1 MFNVEYKTHIKS
13 LNYVNFPC
21 IIYDVNLE
29 RKVFMF
35 QKLEA
40 VEKRYEELNK
50 LISDPDV
57 ISRQN
62 EWKNVMKEHSDL
74 VDIVE
79 KYREYKKVK
88 EAMDEAKEMLSDRDL
103 KELAEMQIEEC
114 KEKLPVLEEELKI
127 LLIPK
132 DKDDDRNII
141 CEIRG
146 GAGGDEA
153 ALFAGTLFRMYSMYA
168 ERKHWK
174 LEVLNENETEL
185 GGFKEISFMI
195 TGKGAY
201 SRFKFESGVHRVQRV
216 PDTESSGRIHTSTA
230 TVAVLPVVE
239 DVEIEINPADV
250 RMEVFRA
257 SGAGGQ
263 HVNKTSSAVR
273 LIHEPTGI
281 VAECQTER
289 SQVQNREYAM
299 RLLKSRIYEIEKRKQ
314 DEELASERKSQ
325 VGAGDRSEK
334 IRTYNYPQGRI
345 TDHRIGLSIYQMENF
360 LNGDLD
366 EVIDSLIAYDRAEKL
381 KGNQE

>member
-1 MFNVEYKTHIKS
+1 
-13 LNYVNFPC
+13 
-21 IIYDVNLE
+21 
-29 RKVFMF
+29 MF

-50 LISDPDV
+50 LISDPEV
-57 ISRQN
+57 IARQN
-62 EWKNVMKEHSDL
+62 EWKDLMKEHSDMT
-74 VDIVE
+74 DIVE

-88 EAMDEAKEMLSDRDL
+88 NAFDEAKEMVQDKDL
-103 KELAEMQIEEC
+103 KELAEAQMEEC
-114 KEKLPVLEEELKI
+114 REKLPIIEEELKI

-132 DKDDDRNII
+132 DKDDEKNII

-146 GAGGDEA
+146 GAGGEEA

-174 LEVLNENETEL
+174 LEVLNENATEL
-185 GGFKEISFMI
+185 GGYKEISFMI
-195 TGKGAY
+195 TGKGVY
-201 SRFKFESGVHRVQRV
+201 SRLKFESGVHRVQRV

-239 DVEIEINPADV
+239 DVEVELNPADI

-299 RLLKSRIYEIEKRKQ
+299 RLLKSRIYEIEKKKQ
-314 DEELASERKSQ
+314 DDELASERKSQ

-345 TDHRIGLSIYQMENF
+345 TDHRIGLSIYQMEDF
-360 LNGDLD
+360 LNGNLD
-366 EVIDSLIAYDRAEKL
+366 EMIDAITAYDRAEKL

>member
-1 MFNVEYKTHIKS
+1 
-13 LNYVNFPC
+13 
-21 IIYDVNLE
+21 
-29 RKVFMF
+29 MF
-35 QKLEA
+35 QKLED

-57 ISRQN
+57 ISNQN
-62 EWKNVMKEHSDL
+62 EWKKLMKEHSSIEE
-74 VDIVE
+74 VVM
-79 KYREYKKVK
+79 KYREYKNTKK
-88 EAMDEAKEMLSDRDL
+88 AMEEAKEMMSDPEL
-103 KELAEMQIEEC
+103 KELAEEDMLNA
-114 KEKLPVLEEELKI
+114 KNKLPVLEEELKI

-132 DKDDDRNII
+132 DPNDDNNVI
-141 CEIRG
+141 CEIRS
-146 GAGGDEA
+146 GAGGEEA

-168 ERKHWK
+168 EKKHFK
-174 LEVLNENETEL
+174 IEVLNSNETEL
-185 GGFKEISFMI
+185 GGFKEISFMV

-230 TVAVLPVVE
+230 TVAVLPEVE
-239 DVEIEINPADV
+239 DVEVELNPADIK
-250 RMEVFRA
+250 MEVFRA

-289 SQVQNREYAM
+289 SQTQNREYAM
-299 RLLKSRIYEIEKRKQ
+299 RLLRSRIYQMEKEKQ
-314 DEELASERKSQ
+314 DKELASERRSQ
-325 VGAGDRSEK
+325 VGSGDRSEK

-345 TDHRIGLSIYQMENF
+345 TDHRIGFSIYQFDNF

-366 EVIDSLIAYDRAEKL
+366 EMIDNLIASDRAEQL
-381 KGNQE
+381 KGEE